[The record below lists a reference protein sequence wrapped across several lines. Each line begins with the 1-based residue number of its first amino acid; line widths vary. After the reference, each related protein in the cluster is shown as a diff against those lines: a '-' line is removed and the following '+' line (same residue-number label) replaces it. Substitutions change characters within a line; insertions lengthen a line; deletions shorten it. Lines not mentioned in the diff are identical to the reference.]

1 MLELIDPPEDTSTAP
16 PRLRTEHPS
25 ERTDRMLFARCNAG
39 DRRARERLIERWL
52 PLARSVARRYE
63 RSGEPLEDLVQ
74 VASLALIKAIDRY
87 DPALGHAFTSYAVPS
102 IMGELKRHF
111 RDRGWVV
118 RPPRGLQELTLRIE
132 RAATDLSARLDRVPT
147 VAELGTAID
156 ISDEQILE
164 ALQARTGRD
173 ALSLQ
178 ASTGALGE
186 QTALEHMLGADED
199 GYAQAEL
206 RAFLDDLM
214 TGLPRR
220 AREVLR
226 LRFEEDLTQAE
237 IGVMF
242 GVSQMQISRIIRH
255 AVHQLRGVADQHER
269 MLGERI
275 DRQRVPV

>member
-1 MLELIDPPEDTSTAP
+1 MLELIDPPQDTSTEP

-25 ERTDRMLFARCNAG
+25 ARTDRILFARCHAG
-39 DRRARERLIERWL
+39 DRRARDELTERWL

-132 RAATDLSARLDRVPT
+132 RAVTDLSARFDRAPT

-156 ISDEQILE
+156 LSDEQILE
-164 ALQARTGRD
+164 GLQARTGRY

-178 ASTGALGE
+178 ASTGVVGE
-186 QTALEHMLGADED
+186 QTALEHMLGSVED
-199 GYAQAEL
+199 GYAQAEM

-237 IGVMF
+237 IGVIF
-242 GVSQMQISRIIRH
+242 DVSQMQISRIIRH